1 MLCRLSYASNRE
13 ARKTNKYT
21 DHPPPRKRISNRRL
35 NFPQNSLSPPF
46 DTVSPPKVP
55 SPRPAILID
64 RPSHNQL
71 HANQLPVNEARS
83 LSFGCVLRNRGFGFV
98 GNFGTAADTPN
109 RPAFREGD

>member
-35 NFPQNSLSPPF
+35 IFRHNSLSPPF
-46 DTVSPPKVP
+46 DTITPPKVP
-55 SPRPAILID
+55 SPKQAILID
-64 RPSHNQL
+64 RPAH
-71 HANQLPVNEARS
+71 NQLPVNEVRS

-98 GNFGTAADTPN
+98 GNFGIAGETPS
-109 RPAFREGD
+109 RPAFREAD